1 MICIIELVLK
11 SLSACEVHLPNTSV
25 LQLGSLVFLVGW
37 WFCVGFL
44 VSFASAKLLHGY
56 TYINTEQEK
65 KMVSNSNRGNQVH
78 TQGSLQSV
86 TTTNCNSMQTA
97 RKGYII
103 FVGERITEP

>member
-1 MICIIELVLK
+1 M
-11 SLSACEVHLPNTSV
+11 S
-25 LQLGSLVFLVGW
+25 F
-37 WFCVGFL
+37 FGFL
-44 VSFASAKLLHGY
+44 CKCKNVIWLHIYKHRAG
-56 TYINTEQEK
+56 K
-65 KMVSNSNRGNQVH
+65 KNVSNSSRGNQVH

>member
-1 MICIIELVLK
+1 MELVLK
-11 SLSACEVHLPNTSV
+11 SLSAHEVHLANTSV
-25 LQLGSLVFLVGW
+25 LQLGGF
-37 WFCVGFL
+37 GFL
-44 VSFASAKLLHGY
+44 GWLVVLCGIFGILCQCKNVTWLHIYKHRAG
-56 TYINTEQEK
+56 EK
-65 KMVSNSNRGNQVH
+65 KMVSNSSGGNQVH